1 MPLLA
6 TPNPFSCSAKTVF
19 TGASPLDYLRAGVT
33 AVCLELI
40 FVSAEYAM
48 PQDVPLS
55 DGLG

>member
-1 MPLLA
+1 LA
-6 TPNPFSCSAKTVF
+6 SYSETSARRSPAKTLF
-19 TGASPLDYLRAGVT
+19 TGASLLDYLRAGVT
-33 AVCLELI
+33 ALCLELI